1 MLCKSCQYCIVHFFC
16 SFDLALLFPFFIWS
30 KLYLSFFASD
40 IFISSFF
47 ILSIR
52 FKALSCLSNFSS
64 GVLPLYLCIKPS
76 RLTFLSNSV
85 ISSSLL
91 STSLLNIYF
100 CFEINGLSSSSSA
113 YFLIVLTF
121 PWVSLGF
128 IYFSP

>member
-1 MLCKSCQYCIVHFFC
+1 MSI
-16 SFDLALLFPFFIWS
+16 
-30 KLYLSFFASD
+30 LYSAFFFAPLILLCCFLFLFGLNCICHFLPQ
-40 IFISSFF
+40 IFLFHHFF

-100 CFEINGLSSSSSA
+100 CFEIIGLSSSSSV

-121 PWVSLGF
+121 PWVSIAF